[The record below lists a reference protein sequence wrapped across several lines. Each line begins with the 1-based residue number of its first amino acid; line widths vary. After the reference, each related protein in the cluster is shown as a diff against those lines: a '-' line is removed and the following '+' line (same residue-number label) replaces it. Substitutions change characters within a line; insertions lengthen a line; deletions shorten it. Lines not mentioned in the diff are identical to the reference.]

1 MLLVGAKGYLW
12 YINYGFIVNT
22 SVFSTHQCS
31 FPRACSFFMCFSITF
46 CSFRVFFKP
55 FSQQFIP
62 IAGSECFSKVA
73 LTIWGTSP
81 SKQWSVV
88 FGERDNGT
96 VSSTHC
102 SKVLFRDLE
111 LVIFCWRSVVLD
123 CWSFVVIFGVISVV
137 CVLVVCQLS
146 FYVSYFYFNQ
156 LIPTIRFISFGSN
169 NTWMSPAPPESVITD
184 CSLEVVQP
192 YTYKRTIKFFC
203 CCLVFLLSLCLRLLL
218 ELVKAASG
226 SFQWRRRKQ
235 NK

>member
-1 MLLVGAKGYLW
+1 MDSLW
-12 YINYGFIVNT
+12 IHLYFLHT
-22 SVFSTHQCS
+22 SVVSPGLVVFSCV
-31 FPRACSFFMCFSITF
+31 FPSLFVLSGFFSSHFHNSLF
-46 CSFRVFFKP
+46 LLLGQNV
-55 FSQQFIP
+55 SQRLHWHF
-62 IAGSECFSKVA
+62 
-73 LTIWGTSP
+73 WGTSP

-226 SFQWRRRKQ
+226 SFQWWRRKQ